1 MVSTGVI
8 IFVAVFHVLLRLALF
23 IEPNTA
29 YCFTDP
35 TLASWI
41 FVIGVLEILWSI
53 CVYPIRFMQLPAALQ
68 IIIEILVALL
78 LTEFGATVVWCH
90 VDNLSCYL
98 TKSLLLAMGMHPKT
112 YAAYEDYILGT
123 ATTLVGVAF
132 LIGVVKNTHHLDSMR
147 DNGKHLI
154 CKLQNSIMALT
165 KAPTVKE
172 INNESRK
179 PNRRRKLREEAIS
192 DDEEFVG
199 FINSLSFIF
208 HPLASRKNTK
218 DMLAVPITMRGGNHM
233 SSFRVC

>member
-8 IFVAVFHVLLRLALF
+8 IFVAIFHVLLRVSLF
-23 IEPNTA
+23 IEPNST

-35 TLASWI
+35 TLVSWI

-53 CVYPIRFMQLPAALQ
+53 CVYPMRFIRLPVALK

-98 TKSLLLAMGMHPKT
+98 TKSLLLAIGMDPKT

-132 LIGVVKNTHHLDSMR
+132 LIGVAKNTHHLDGMR
-147 DNGKHLI
+147 DSGKHLI
-154 CKLQNSIMALT
+154 CKLKNSTMELR

-172 INNESRK
+172 INKESRK
-179 PNRRRKLREEAIS
+179 QQTEENLS
-192 DDEEFVG
+192 DDEEFVE

-208 HPLASRKNTK
+208 QPLTSRTNNEG
-218 DMLAVPITMRGGNHM
+218 MLAMAMTMGGGNNI
-233 SSFRVC
+233 SPFWVC